1 MNWQQACAAVIPC
14 FNEAEHIGKL
24 VTAVQGHLPKFV
36 VVDDGSADATADLAR
51 AAGAEILRLEK
62 NSGKGVALQTGWN
75 HARALGFTWALMLD
89 GDGQHLADDIPALLD
104 CAERRGSP
112 LVVGNR
118 MNDTAR
124 MPWLRRWA
132 NRWMSRRISKMT
144 GVKLPDSQCGFR
156 LVHLETLAKLPLRAN
171 RFEIE
176 SAMLVAFIAAGKTV
190 EFVPVQT
197 VYQDST
203 SKINPVTDTW
213 RWLCWRLAQGFFFR
227 ACKPM
232 RVP

>member
-24 VTAVQGHLPKFV
+24 VTAVQGHLPKIV

-51 AAGAEILRLEK
+51 AAG
-62 NSGKGVALQTGWN
+62 
-75 HARALGFTWALMLD
+75 
-89 GDGQHLADDIPALLD
+89 
-104 CAERRGSP
+104 
-112 LVVGNR
+112 
-118 MNDTAR
+118 
-124 MPWLRRWA
+124 
-132 NRWMSRRISKMT
+132 
-144 GVKLPDSQCGFR
+144 
-156 LVHLETLAKLPLRAN
+156 
-171 RFEIE
+171 
-176 SAMLVAFIAAGKTV
+176 KTV

-197 VYQDST
+197 VYQDSA

>member
-1 MNWQQACAAVIPC
+1 
-14 FNEAEHIGKL
+14 
-24 VTAVQGHLPKFV
+24 
-36 VVDDGSADATADLAR
+36 
-51 AAGAEILRLEK
+51 
-62 NSGKGVALQTGWN
+62 
-75 HARALGFTWALMLD
+75 
-89 GDGQHLADDIPALLD
+89 
-104 CAERRGSP
+104 
-112 LVVGNR
+112 
-118 MNDTAR
+118 
-124 MPWLRRWA
+124 
-132 NRWMSRRISKMT
+132 MSRRISKMT

-227 ACKPM
+227 ACKPT